1 MRSASEK
8 HAVDQHNQT
17 RIQHWLEKE
26 RWDGILLGNLDLLG
40 VELLNWLLSHN
51 LPVLHHVGF
60 VHSPYAIEQQPD
72 ADNYY
77 LLAASYAVK
86 TRLIKEGVRANN
98 AAIIYPGA
106 RTELFGPG
114 AIHRALPDPPCRMTG
129 SPCICVLQV
138 Y

>member
-26 RWDGILLGNLDLLG
+26 RWDGILLGNDLLG

-60 VHSPYAIEQQPD
+60 VHSPYAMS
-72 ADNYY
+72 NNR
-77 LLAASYAVK
+77 
-86 TRLIKEGVRANN
+86 TLI
-98 AAIIYPGA
+98 III
-106 RTELFGPG
+106 FW
-114 AIHRALPDPPCRMTG
+114 
-129 SPCICVLQV
+129 LQV
-138 Y
+138 MRFKPD